1 MAASKKQRNPWA
13 LSGVLF
19 AAFFIASLV
28 LGGVLASGP
37 LPLPGAPAADVAR
50 YFTESRAAVLVAG
63 LLQVLSAVSL
73 FVFVAPVAAFVR
85 RIAGERRAPPRLA
98 SGGGALAAVS
108 LLVSAL
114 LGWVLALTAAS
125 LELNLVGTLRSLNFL
140 TGGVAHVVSLGLFV
154 GATSIAALRAEA
166 LPRWILWLGLVAAAL
181 SILSLASLIWFP
193 ATILLPL
200 GRLLSLIWS
209 ISVGFVLALG
219 NQRVSRGRGSP
230 RLVGPPSTGL
240 NQT

>member
-1 MAASKKQRNPWA
+1 M
-13 LSGVLF
+13 
-19 AAFFIASLV
+19 
-28 LGGVLASGP
+28 
-37 LPLPGAPAADVAR
+37 
-50 YFTESRAAVLVAG
+50 
-63 LLQVLSAVSL
+63 
-73 FVFVAPVAAFVR
+73 
-85 RIAGERRAPPRLA
+85 
-98 SGGGALAAVS
+98 
-108 LLVSAL
+108 
-114 LGWVLALTAAS
+114 TAAS

-154 GATSIAALRAEA
+154 GATSIAALRAGA

-219 NQRVSRGRGSP
+219 NQRVSRGRGRPGGRPGS
-230 RLVGPPSTGL
+230 R
-240 NQT
+240 